1 MGGPSFVGSL
11 RALSFREF
19 RWPLCFVNEAGGAI
33 KKHQA

>member
-1 MGGPSFVGSL
+1 MGGPNFVGPL

-19 RWPLCFVNEAGGAI
+19 RWPLCFVSEAGGAI